1 MSTFLEDKVIEDT
14 AKQQAISAF
23 IEDLL
28 ARGQNIPELINLLQG
43 SLDALT
49 KKQLKT
55 AEHLAKK
62 AEDKD
67 KDKKAK

>member
-1 MSTFLEDKVIEDT
+1 MNTLLEDRAIEDA
-14 AKQQAISAF
+14 AKQQAVSAF
-23 IEDLL
+23 IDDLL
-28 ARGQNIPELINLLQG
+28 AMGQNIPELINLLQG

-62 AEDKD
+62 AEDKA
-67 KDKKAK
+67 KDKKVK